1 MRVQRIACYH
11 HIVAYVVYYYRLNE
25 SVLEVTFRREAF
37 DKQADY
43 SQGSAFLCLKFSE
56 LDLFDL

>member
-11 HIVAYVVYYYRLNE
+11 HIVTYVVYYYRLNE

-37 DKQADY
+37 DKQA
-43 SQGSAFLCLKFSE
+43 E
-56 LDLFDL
+56 LPEGFGFFVSKIQLTRSI